1 MGDLRPSLGGEP
13 PVGPPSGQWQPTYP
27 PQLLGRPLVGRPRTW
42 PAIALSAIAAL
53 LAVGAMV
60 IAMTR
65 PTSGPSGSSGA
76 LPATTT
82 TVAYTAEQTAAAH
95 QKLCDAYKLAGRAV
109 QIETNGKNSE
119 RAGIATVNG
128 AVMLEEAV
136 NANPAMGAG
145 DRAAALAL
153 AESYSNVAV
162 VSSLATGSDDP
173 TWQAALSDA
182 NAKDAA
188 MQKVCG
194 GA

>member
-1 MGDLRPSLGGEP
+1 MGDLRPNLGAEP
-13 PVGPPSGQWQPTYP
+13 PVGPQASQWQPTYP
-27 PQLLGRPLVGRPRTW
+27 PHPIGRPRTW
-42 PAIALSAIAAL
+42 PVIVLSAMAAL

-60 IAMTR
+60 IAITR
-65 PTSGPSGSSGA
+65 PTSGSSGA
-76 LPATTT
+76 PPTTTT

-136 NANPAMGAG
+136 NANPAIGAA

-162 VSSLATGSDDP
+162 VSSLAAGSDDP

>member
-1 MGDLRPSLGGEP
+1 MGDLPPYNAGEPHVGP
-13 PVGPPSGQWQPTYP
+13 PVGPWQQQAYP
-27 PQLLGRPLVGRPRTW
+27 PQPLKRPQTW
-42 PAIALSAIAAL
+42 PAIALSAIAVL
-53 LAVGAMV
+53 LAIGALV
-60 IAMTR
+60 VAMTR
-65 PTSGPSGSSGA
+65 PTRSSPGA
-76 LPATTT
+76 SSATTT
-82 TVAYTAEQTAAAH
+82 TVAYTAEQIAAAH

-109 QIETNGKNSE
+109 QIETNGKSSE

-136 NANPAMGAG
+136 NANPAITSS

-162 VSSLATGSDDP
+162 VSSLATGTDDP
-173 TWQAALSDA
+173 AWQAALSDA

-194 GA
+194 GT